1 MKNLYLM
8 VLNESKKNVD
18 MKSSW
23 IPRDSRI
30 ATTST
35 ATATGI
41 VAIVAMATAETA
53 ETATAEMIDMRG
65 AG

>member
-1 MKNLYLM
+1 M

-30 ATTST
+30 ATTS
-35 ATATGI
+35 TATGI

>member
-1 MKNLYLM
+1 M

-53 ETATAEMIDMRG
+53 TAEMIDMRG